1 MFVYVAE
8 ISYFCDMNYY
18 DDIFEEAIQ
27 DAQQQTV
34 EVEKLS
40 PYKVQY
46 PNVLSLHSHVCNC
59 TFVENL
65 VLRMFRMLPNIEY
78 FWGNRMK
85 VERVNVTKDAFSAQK
100 YRDFYRIVKA
110 EPNFDN
116 YTKIIFI
123 AFEFK
128 PYSYYSIKVLVE
140 LLESLHAELN
150 IDYLINGHH
159 LPRYDSWTNHVELFD
174 HQYISEYNK
183 FKALADAHWHL
194 SLSKATWADVIEKKI
209 AQHMC
214 NDCFVRRLDCNYIGE
229 VQTLNN
235 VHYRKSTAFLFKDG
249 AYEYVLNK
257 SADIKVESYV
267 NNSDYFTFPN
277 SERTSV
283 FVHNNDTLVLTM
295 LVTSYE
301 LHALKWQALT
311 FDLKPAFIA
320 HEAIRSSI
328 DQLFGPNQTLFDDI
342 VTQLRLCT

>member
-1 MFVYVAE
+1 
-8 ISYFCDMNYY
+8 MNTY
-18 DDIFEEAIQ
+18 DDIFDEAIQ

-34 EVEKLS
+34 EVEKVS
-40 PYKVQY
+40 PYKIQY

-140 LLESLHAELN
+140 LLESLHTELN

-159 LPRYDSWTNHVELFD
+159 LPRYDSWTNHIELFD
-174 HQYISEYNK
+174 YQYISEYKK
-183 FKALADAHWHL
+183 FKALADAHWHT
-194 SLSKATWADVIEKKI
+194 SLKKAVWADTIEKKI
-209 AQHMC
+209 AQFMC
-214 NDCFVRRLDCNYIGE
+214 NDSCVRRLDCNLVAE

-235 VHYRKSTAFLFKDG
+235 VHYRKSKAFLFKDG
-249 AYEYVLNK
+249 SYEYVINK
-257 SADIKVESYV
+257 SNDIDVENYI
-267 NNSDYFTFPN
+267 NNSDYYTLPN

-283 FVHNNDTLVLTM
+283 FVCNDILVLTM

-301 LHALKWQALT
+301 LHSMKWQALT

-328 DQLFGPNQTLFDDI
+328 EQLFGPNQTLFADI
-342 VTQLRLCT
+342 VSQSRLCMTELD

>member
-1 MFVYVAE
+1 
-8 ISYFCDMNYY
+8 MNVY
-18 DDIFEEAIQ
+18 DDIFDEVIQ

-34 EVEKLS
+34 EVEKTS
-40 PYKVQY
+40 PYDILY
-46 PNVLSLHSHVCNC
+46 PNVLSIHSCVCNC

-78 FWGNRMK
+78 FCGNQIK
-85 VERVNVTKDAFSAQK
+85 IEQINVTKDAFSAQK
-100 YRDFYRIVKA
+100 YQNLYRIVEA
-110 EPNFDN
+110 EPNFNN
-116 YTKIIFI
+116 YERIIFI

-128 PYSYYSIKVLVE
+128 PYSYYTFKNIIE

-150 IDYLINGHH
+150 IKYLINGHH

-174 HQYISEYNK
+174 YQYISDYNK

-214 NDCFVRRLDCNYIGE
+214 NDCFVRRLDCNYNGE
-229 VQTLNN
+229 VHTLNN
-235 VHYRKSTAFLFKDG
+235 VHYRKSIAFLFKDG
-249 AYEYVLNK
+249 AYEYVMNK

-267 NNSDYFTFPN
+267 NNSEHYNYTLSS

-342 VTQLRLCT
+342 VTQLRRCI